1 MTADCRIVV
10 GTERSSLSFF
20 VVDFE
25 VGVNRLLSITVAN
38 DGM

>member
-20 VVDFE
+20 E